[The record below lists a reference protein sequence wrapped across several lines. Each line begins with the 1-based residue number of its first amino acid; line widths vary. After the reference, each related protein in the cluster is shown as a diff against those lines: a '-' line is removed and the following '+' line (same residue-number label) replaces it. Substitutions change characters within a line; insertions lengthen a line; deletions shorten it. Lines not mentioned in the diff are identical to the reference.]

1 MVLSV
6 NTNNA
11 ALLAQ
16 SAQSRTNDAMDT
28 AMERLSTGKRINA
41 ARDDAAG
48 LAISTRME
56 SQVTGLAMAMRNAA
70 DAQALMNTAE
80 GAQGEVTNILQRIR
94 EVAIQSANDTN
105 VAQDRVNLQTEIT
118 QLIAEMDRISTQT
131 TWNGM
136 AVLDGTFTSKKFQI
150 GAEANQN
157 ISLSR

>member
-16 SAQSRTNDAMDT
+16 SAQSRTTSAMDT

-56 SQVTGLAMAMRNAA
+56 NQIRGLEMAIK
-70 DAQALMNTAE
+70 T
-80 GAQGEVTNILQRIR
+80 QR
-94 EVAIQSANDTN
+94 TPK
-105 VAQDRVNLQTEIT
+105 L
-118 QLIAEMDRISTQT
+118 
-131 TWNGM
+131 
-136 AVLDGTFTSKKFQI
+136 
-150 GAEANQN
+150 
-157 ISLSR
+157 